1 MCQKSSFMLITCM
14 RFGGKC
20 LAFSPHGLQAGSM
33 PSSPQLEE
41 DEETRRLDALQSK
54 LESLAGLPC
63 KSGSSSSAITSSSPL
78 LPPPS
83 APSSSVTTSAM
94 FAAPASAIIVEPTP
108 DDLAEEG
115 GGEEEGADVFEE
127 DILDESI
134 SSCDLSASFPMTG
147 AQAPPQL

>member
-1 MCQKSSFMLITCM
+1 M
-14 RFGGKC
+14 GEHAADP
-20 LAFSPHGLQAGSM
+20 LATQQRAL
-33 PSSPQLEE
+33 PQLSKPTSLLGELPPLQE

-63 KSGSSSSAITSSSPL
+63 KSGSSSSALTSSSPF

-83 APSSSVTTSAM
+83 APSSSVTSSAM

-147 AQAPPQL
+147 